1 MYGVAI
7 SFPKFNKKFIAG
19 GNNIRYPNKAPHIKA
34 SILIGNKIY
43 KYFFS
48 FEDKPGDKNI
58 VN

>member
-48 FEDKPGDKNI
+48 Q
-58 VN
+58 VYL